1 MHWLVPLIPAAA
13 LLWHP
18 AAGDPTPKYNPLPPL
33 REQARIQ
40 DAWTQERKARIPALL
55 KKHGVEAWLIS
66 QREYA
71 EETVFW
77 SLKPATTFS
86 ARRRTT
92 CLYLAEPLAYPAGS
106 PPRQPGCIVGWTADV
121 WASLRP
127 LLEAANPATIAV
139 DAHPE
144 IAFASGL
151 HAGEYQAMANGLG
164 GEWTQRMVV
173 KPEVAVEFI
182 ATQPDAKI
190 PRYRDVMETAW
201 AMIARAFSDEV
212 VAPGKTTTGDVEWW
226 LREEILANNFSTW
239 FQPSVSV
246 VDEASPWATGM
257 GVEVLAEGAGG
268 RVIQYGDMLH
278 VDFGLT
284 AMGLNTDT
292 QHLGYVLRP
301 GEEDVPEAL
310 KEGLRK
316 GNQLQDIVRR
326 NLAVGKTGN
335 EMLKASL
342 EEMHAAGIEG
352 RVYTHP
358 IGDWGH
364 AAGPLIGELVNSS
377 CHIFES
383 PSPVIGIDPR
393 TGMTNMQDYVSASG
407 ELAAVR
413 NMWFSVELL
422 VEHHVPERNQTLWF
436 ALEEDVYWAGEQ
448 KGWQWVYGRQEKFH
462 LIRTAKE
469 AETMEEL

>member
-1 MHWLVPLIPAAA
+1 MHWLAPLIPAAA
-13 LLWHP
+13 LLWQP
-18 AAGDPTPKYNPLPPL
+18 AIGDPTPKYNPLPPL

-40 DAWTQERKARIPALL
+40 DAWTEERKAGIPALL
-55 KKHGVEAWLIS
+55 KKHGVDAWLIS

-77 SLKPATTFS
+77 SLKPAATFS

-92 CLYLAEPLAYPAGS
+92 CLFLAEPLAASNSSSGALG
-106 PPRQPGCIVGWTADV
+106 RQPGCVIGWTSDV
-121 WASLRP
+121 WETLKSQ
-127 LLEAANPATIAV
+127 LEAADPATIAV
-139 DAHPE
+139 NAHPE

-164 GEWTQRMVV
+164 GEWTQRLVV
-173 KPEVAVEFI
+173 KPEIAVEYI
-182 ATQPDAKI
+182 ASQPDSKL
-190 PRYRDVMETAW
+190 PQYREIMETAW
-201 AMIARAFSDEV
+201 AMIAKGFSEEV
-212 VAPGKTTTGDVEWW
+212 VVPGKTTTENLEWW
-226 LREEILANNFSTW
+226 LREEILAHNFSTW

-246 VDEASPWATGM
+246 VDDALPW
-257 GVEVLAEGAGG
+257 VLELETVTAAEDAGG
-268 RVIQYGDMLH
+268 RIIEYGDMLH

-301 GEEDVPEAL
+301 DEEDVPQSL
-310 KEGLRK
+310 KDGLKK
-316 GNQLQDIVRR
+316 GNALQDIVRR

-342 EEMHAAGIEG
+342 EEMHAEGIQG

-364 AAGPLIGELVNSS
+364 AAGPLI
-377 CHIFES
+377 
-383 PSPVIGIDPR
+383 
-393 TGMTNMQDYVSASG
+393 GMTNMQDYVSASG

-422 VEHHVPERNQTLWF
+422 VEHYVPERNRTLWF
-436 ALEEDVYWAGEQ
+436 ALEEDVYWAGEE
-448 KGWQWVYGRQEKFH
+448 KGWQWVYGRQEEFH
-462 LIRTAKE
+462 LVKAGRKQA
-469 AETMEEL
+469 AMEEL

>member
-1 MHWLVPLIPAAA
+1 MHWLTTALIPAAA
-13 LLWHP
+13 LLWGP
-18 AAGDPTPKYNPLPPL
+18 VAGDPTPKYNPLPPL

-40 DAWTQERKARIPALL
+40 DAWTAERKAGIPALL
-55 KKHGVEAWLIS
+55 KRHGVDAWVVS

-77 SLKPATTFS
+77 SFKPASTFS

-92 CLYLAEPLAYPAGS
+92 CLFLAEPLALESPGANSSEGS
-106 PPRQPGCIVGWTADV
+106 LPRQPGCIVGWTTDV
-121 WASLRP
+121 WETLKAQLD
-127 LLEAANPATIAV
+127 AADPATVAV

-164 GEWTQRMVV
+164 GTWTSRMVV
-173 KPEVAVEFI
+173 KPEIAVEFI
-182 ATQPDAKI
+182 ATQPRSKL
-190 PRYRDVMETAW
+190 PRYREVMETAW
-201 AMIARAFSDEV
+201 AMIARGFSEAV
-212 VAPGKTTTGDVEWW
+212 VVPGKTTTGDLEWW
-226 LREEILANNFSTW
+226 FREEILAHNFTTW

-246 VDEASPWATGM
+246 VDQTLPWDAAMEMETSAG
-257 GVEVLAEGAGG
+257 EGAGG
-268 RVIQYGDMLH
+268 RVIEYGDMLH

-301 GEEDVPEAL
+301 GEKDVPQGL
-310 KEGLRK
+310 KDGLKK
-316 GNQLQDIVRR
+316 GNKLQDIVRR
-326 NLAVGKTGN
+326 NIAVGKTGN

-342 EEMHAAGIEG
+342 GEMHAEGIQG

-364 AAGPLIGELVNSS
+364 SAGPLI
-377 CHIFES
+377 
-383 PSPVIGIDPR
+383 
-393 TGMTNMQDYVSASG
+393 GMTNMQDYVPASG
-407 ELAAVR
+407 ELVAVR

-422 VEHHVPERNQTLWF
+422 VEHYVPERNQTLWF
-436 ALEEDVYWAGEQ
+436 ALEEDVYWAGEE
-448 KGWQWVYGRQEKFH
+448 KGWQWVYGRQEEFH
-462 LIRTAKE
+462 LVE
-469 AETMEEL
+469 AVTKPETMEEL

>member
-1 MHWLVPLIPAAA
+1 MHWLTTFVPAVTA
-13 LLWHP
+13 LLWEP
-18 AAGDPTPKYNPLPPL
+18 VLGDPTPKYNPLPPP

-40 DAWTQERKARIPALL
+40 NAWTEERKAGIPALL
-55 KKHGVEAWLIS
+55 KKHGVEAWVIS

-77 SLKPATTFS
+77 SLKPASTFS

-92 CLYLAEPLAYPAGS
+92 CLFLAEPLAALSSSTSS
-106 PPRQPGCIVGWTADV
+106 PPEGSFASTQQPGCVVGWTSDV
-121 WASLRP
+121 WATLKSQ
-127 LLEAANPATIAV
+127 LEAANPATVAV

-151 HAGEYQAMANGLG
+151 HAGEYRAMAAGLG
-164 GEWTQRMVV
+164 GEWTSRMVV
-173 KPEVAVEFI
+173 KPEIAVEFI
-182 ATQPDAKI
+182 ATQPRSRL
-190 PRYRDVMETAW
+190 PRYRKIMETAW
-201 AMIARAFSDEV
+201 AMIARGFSAHAV
-212 VAPGKTTTGDVEWW
+212 VPGRTTTADLEWW
-226 LREEILANNFSTW
+226 FREEMLAHNFSTW
-239 FQPSVSV
+239 FHPSVSV
-246 VDEASPWATGM
+246 VDEALPWAAEM
-257 GVEVLAEGAGG
+257 GTEVEAGAHEGAGG

-301 GEEDVPEAL
+301 GEKDVPQGL
-310 KEGLRK
+310 KDGLKK
-316 GNQLQDIVRR
+316 GNRLQDIVRR
-326 NLAVGKTGN
+326 NIAVGRTGN

-342 EEMHAAGIEG
+342 GEMHAEGIQG

-364 AAGPLIGELVNSS
+364 SAGPLI
-377 CHIFES
+377 
-383 PSPVIGIDPR
+383 
-393 TGMTNMQDYVSASG
+393 GMTNMQDYVSASG

-422 VEHHVPERNQTLWF
+422 VEHYVPERNQTLWF
-436 ALEEDVYWAGEQ
+436 ALEEDVYWAGEE
-448 KGWQWVYGRQEKFH
+448 KGWQWVYGRQEEFR
-462 LIRTAKE
+462 LIKTAE
-469 AETMEEL
+469 TQGTMEEL